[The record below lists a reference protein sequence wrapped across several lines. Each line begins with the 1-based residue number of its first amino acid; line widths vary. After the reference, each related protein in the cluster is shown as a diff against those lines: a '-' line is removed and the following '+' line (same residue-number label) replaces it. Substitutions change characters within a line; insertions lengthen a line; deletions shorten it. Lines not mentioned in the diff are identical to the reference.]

1 MATIKPF
8 KGLRYNPTLIEDLA
22 AVITPPYDVIDGAAQ
37 ARYYEQSPYNIIRLE
52 YGMIRPGDDERDNR
66 YSRAAATLQRW
77 LAERILI
84 VGEAPAF
91 CIYEQS
97 FAFEGNY

>member
-8 KGLRYNPTLIEDLA
+8 KGLRYNPALIEDLA